1 MRFNINKAEELLI
14 QDGVTTMD
22 FHTFYDIVQ
31 KKIIDEEKRTA
42 NGMVTFSAC
51 ANEVIKTCFKLCDF
65 ERTHKSPSF
74 TSEHCLLLWR
84 LFNFLSETEEN
95 GDTIFPMQLDKNEAS
110 MIFKEFIEVTGQRNK
125 ENMVVEFL
133 KDNENNL
140 LTFNDF
146 LNFFEKEFIVG
157 LSVKDVTQGLKPIF
171 DRYILNV
178 MEKGNYIES

>member
-1 MRFNINKAEELLI
+1 
-14 QDGVTTMD
+14 
-22 FHTFYDIVQ
+22 
-31 KKIIDEEKRTA
+31 
-42 NGMVTFSAC
+42 
-51 ANEVIKTCFKLCDF
+51 
-65 ERTHKSPSF
+65 
-74 TSEHCLLLWR
+74 
-84 LFNFLSETEEN
+84 
-95 GDTIFPMQLDKNEAS
+95 MQLDKNEAS